1 MEPEIIESKPEHQ
14 ERARLEAEVRILKD
28 LLARAG
34 NYTSELEAELE
45 SAGEEIRRLRGALRE
60 SEEILEAVYASRSWK
75 LTLPVRIVSGL
86 ARTLLGRLTG
96 RSSNPGKR
104 EPDSPENPSAAAG
117 SRGGRRNGTG
127 KKSMRNTLKQ
137 RESKL
142 LSPRETEICLELTRL
157 VKEEKNK

>member
-1 MEPEIIESKPEHQ
+1 MEPEIIESKPENQ

-34 NYTSELEAELE
+34 NYTSDLEAELQ
-45 SAGEEIRRLRGALRE
+45 SAGEEIRRLRGSLRE
-60 SEEILEAVYASRSWK
+60 SEEILAAVYISRSWK

-86 ARTLLGRLTG
+86 ARTLLGRLPG

-104 EPDSPENPSAAAG
+104 GPDSPENPSAAAG
-117 SRGGRRNGTG
+117 SRGARRNGN
-127 KKSMRNTLKQ
+127 RNDSTRKALKQ

-142 LSPRETEICLELTRL
+142 LSPRETEIHLELTRL
-157 VKEEKNK
+157 VKEEKSK